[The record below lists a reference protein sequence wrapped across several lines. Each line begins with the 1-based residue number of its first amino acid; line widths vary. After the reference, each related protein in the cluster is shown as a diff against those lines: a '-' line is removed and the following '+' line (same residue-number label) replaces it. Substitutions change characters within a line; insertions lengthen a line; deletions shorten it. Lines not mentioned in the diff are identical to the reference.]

1 MKKQILTINP
11 QLNIG
16 TGDVE
21 LYLDVTGP
29 TGEVIISKKADSLVA
44 NFLKVLYSFMSSEHI
59 PGDMLYLDVSSS
71 SDLEDED
78 SYIGNISN
86 ITVGATTVITHAS
99 VFYNNVGDYIQIYG
113 ISGITPD
120 INGYHEITA
129 RTNTTT
135 TINVSTSGT
144 YVNQGARARILSPV
158 SDSLIRSSLNT
169 FTDAVIRVGRSAT
182 ANVTDQQWL
191 INEYDE
197 SEGAPGETWEL
208 EYTFPIVSTPA
219 FNYTNKTAEINFS
232 AIVTNNSGAS
242 VDINEVGL
250 FMKVYQASFDHRYA
264 LMARDVLPST
274 LVLGDGASITVNY
287 RIQTVMGAS
296 SGFTDLLLNGIK
308 ILQDPLT
315 SRSLTDIFGSTF
327 STGESSGAFLAIG
340 PSGNGFVNTT
350 LSGARGQ
357 YVGLQVGTGNTA
369 VAMDD
374 RDLDARVEHG
384 SGSGQMIH
392 YGTIVDN
399 YQIVGTTAS
408 FDLTKIFENRS
419 GGTIGINEVG
429 LVTAMSSGSGSL
441 GVTCLLTRHVLPVTI
456 DVDDGEIFKF
466 VYTINLEVA

>member
-44 NFLKVLYSFMSSEHI
+44 NFLKVLYSFMSSEYI
-59 PGDMLYLDVSSS
+59 PGTMLYADVSSGT
-71 SDLEDED
+71 DLENSDAFVG
-78 SYIGNISN
+78 IISAV
-86 ITVGATTVITHAS
+86 TVGATTVLTHPNVAIN
-99 VFYNNVGDYIQIYG
+99 VVGDYAQIYG
-113 ISGITPD
+113 VSGITPD
-120 INGYHEITA
+120 INGYHLITA

-135 TINVSTSGT
+135 TIAVSTSGT
-144 YVNQGARARILSPV
+144 FVNEGARLRILKPV
-158 SDSLIRSSLNT
+158 ANSLIRSSFNT

-197 SEGAPGETWEL
+197 SEGASGETWEL
-208 EYTFPIVSTPA
+208 EYTFPIASTPA
-219 FNYTNKTAEINFS
+219 FNYTSKTGELNFS

-287 RIQTVMGAS
+287 RIQTVMGAT

-308 ILQDPLT
+308 ILQDPIN
-315 SRSLTDIFGSTF
+315 SRNLVDIFGSTF
-327 STGESSGAFLAIG
+327 LTGESSGAFLAIG
-340 PSGNGFVNTT
+340 PSGDAFVNTS

-369 VAMDD
+369 VAMND
-374 RDLDARVEHG
+374 RDLDTRVEHG
-384 SGSGQMIH
+384 TGSGQMVH

-399 YQIVGTTAS
+399 YQIVGDTAS

-419 GGTIGINEVG
+419 GGTIGIREVG
-429 LVTAMSSGSGSL
+429 LVTAMSSSNGSL
-441 GVTCLLTRHVLPVTI
+441 GVTCLLTRHVLPTTI
-456 DVDDGEIFKF
+456 DVDDGEIIKL